1 MHRPACPSL
10 PQRLR
15 RLLQGAG
22 ACLAVTLLPAP
33 GHAAPAYPAA
43 IMGPQTTAHAW
54 GIETRFAQSTP
65 CRVDMTINQTI
76 FMAHMPEMI
85 QAGLFNTQ
93 VTPALQ
99 KQIPHYLMNTLQI
112 DVTPGF
118 VHALFTQRGAPAG
131 CHFDWFYIAP
141 DGTRHPMVGFDMTR
155 AADARIDWAHL
166 RFGDMAAATRN
177 PVIDPRFDALVN
189 QETVD
194 VTIALGQNQNAAES
208 ELPPPSNAGKP
219 AQ

>member
-1 MHRPACPSL
+1 MLRPACL
-10 PQRLR
+10 PHPHRLP
-15 RLLQGAG
+15 RLLQAAG
-22 ACLAVTLLPAP
+22 ACLAAAMLPVQ
-33 GHAAPAYPAA
+33 GHAAPAYPAP
-43 IMGPQTTAHAW
+43 IMGPQSTAHAW
-54 GIETRFAQSTP
+54 GIDTRFARSMP
-65 CRVDMTINQTI
+65 CRVEMSINQAT
-76 FMAHMPEMI
+76 FLAHMPEMV

-99 KQIPHYLMNTLQI
+99 KQIPHYLMNTVQV

-118 VHALFTQRGAPAG
+118 VHTLFTQRGAPAS
-131 CHFDWFYIAP
+131 CHFDWFYTAP

-194 VTIALGQNQNAAES
+194 VTIALGRATPETD
-208 ELPPPSNAGKP
+208 LPPPSHAGTGTR
-219 AQ
+219 

>member
-1 MHRPACPSL
+1 MHRPACLPH

-15 RLLQGAG
+15 RLIGAAG
-22 ACLAVTLLPAP
+22 ACLAMALPPAP
-33 GHAAPAYPAA
+33 GHAAPAYPAP

-65 CRVDMTINQTI
+65 CRVEMSINQTT
-76 FMAHMPEMI
+76 FLAHMPEMI

-118 VHALFTQRGAPAG
+118 VHALFTQRGAPAS
-131 CHFDWFYIAP
+131 CHFDWFYTAP

-194 VTIALGQNQNAAES
+194 VTIALGRATPETD
-208 ELPPPSNAGKP
+208 LPPPSNAGKG
-219 AQ
+219 AR